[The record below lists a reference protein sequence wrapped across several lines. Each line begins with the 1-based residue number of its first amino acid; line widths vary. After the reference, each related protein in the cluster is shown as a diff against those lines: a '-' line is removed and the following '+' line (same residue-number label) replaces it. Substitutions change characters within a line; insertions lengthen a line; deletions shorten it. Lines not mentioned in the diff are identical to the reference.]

1 MNKIIVPKNSEK
13 TFLDR
18 WNFCVGTGRL
28 GLALQKEY
36 IDALK
41 FVKKSIDFKYIR
53 GHGLLCDDIGIYR
66 EDIVDGKA
74 IPFYNFTYIDR
85 IFDSYIELGIKP
97 FVELGFMPEKLASG
111 TQTIF
116 YWKGNTTPP
125 KDYEKWSDLIK
136 AVVQHFISRYG
147 LEEVLTWPFEVWNEP
162 NLPGFWEKADKQEY
176 FKLYK
181 ITAEAVKSVNS
192 NFKVGG
198 PAICG
203 GADYW
208 IKDFLEFCDKEKVP
222 LDFVSRHAYTADVG
236 EKTPHFT
243 YQEIFPQEH
252 MFDELKSVRK
262 IIDGTKFKGL
272 PFHITEYNTSYDPRN
287 PVHDTAFNAAYI
299 CRVLSEAGDYVNS
312 FSYWT
317 FSDVF
322 EEADVPRSEF
332 HGGFGLVALNN
343 IPKPTFY
350 SFAFFNALGKELL
363 YKDEHIIITRKGN
376 DIVFVAWNEWFG
388 VDSDEE
394 KEYEIDIPFENG
406 NVFVERDTVNEEH
419 ANPWGTWKQMGRPRF
434 PSKEQIDILRKIAV
448 PYITTTNIVSKN
460 ETVTIK
466 FTLKKNE
473 VSLFKL
479 KTVKNESDTYVGLD
493 DTKITSYLLSER

>member
-1 MNKIIVPKNSEK
+1 MNKVVVPRDSEK
-13 TFLDR
+13 EFLGR

-36 IDALK
+36 IDTLA

-53 GHGLLCDDIGIYR
+53 GHGLLCDDVGIYR
-66 EDIVDGKA
+66 EDIVDGKPV
-74 IPFYNFTYIDR
+74 PFYNFTYIDR
-85 IFDSYIELGIKP
+85 IFDSYLELGIKP

-125 KDYEKWSDLIK
+125 KDYEKWSELIK
-136 AVVQHFISRYG
+136 TVIKHFVSRYG

-162 NLPGFWEKADKQEY
+162 NLPGFWENADEKEY

-181 ITAEAVKSVNS
+181 ISAEAVKSVNK

-203 GADYW
+203 GADHW
-208 IKDFLEFCDKEKVP
+208 IKDFLEFCEKENAP
-222 LDFVSRHAYTADVG
+222 LDFVSRHAYTSDFG
-236 EKTPHFT
+236 EKTPHLV
-243 YQEIFPQEH
+243 YQNIFPQDH

-262 IIDGTKFKGL
+262 MIDDTKFKDL

-299 CRVLSEAGDYVNS
+299 CRILSEAGDYVNS

-322 EEADVPRSEF
+322 EESDVPRAEF

-350 SFAFFNALGKELL
+350 AFSFFNELGKELL
-363 YKDEHIIITRKGN
+363 YKDEHIIVTRKE
-376 DIVFVAWNEWFG
+376 DKSVVFAAWNEWFG
-388 VDSDEE
+388 DASDGE
-394 KEYEIDIPFENG
+394 KEYEVAIPFENG
-406 NVFVERDTVNEEH
+406 KVFIERYTVNEEY

-434 PSKEQIDILRKIAV
+434 PSKDQIEVLKKVAV
-448 PYITTTNIVSKN
+448 PHVTTNN
-460 ETVTIK
+460 EVCENGVVDIK

-473 VSLFKL
+473 VSLFKI
-479 KTVKNESDTYVGLD
+479 KAVEDESDTYIGLD
-493 DTKITSYLLSER
+493 DTKITSYK